1 MSNEEKIIE
10 LCAVVHELKG
20 KCERLENEIQWLRGL
35 VLSQKIAPWP
45 TQPMMPYVPGYPAY
59 PGVWYS
65 ATSTTIW
72 TKDTEDHE

>member
-1 MSNEEKIIE
+1 MTNEEKIIE

-45 TQPMMPYVPGYPAY
+45 TAPMMPTYPSY
-59 PGVWYS
+59 PWYS
-65 ATSTTIW
+65 YATVTT
-72 TKDTEDHE
+72 TTANTEAHD